1 MAILIFRILLF
12 LLPIALLVFW
22 LRWRTK
28 RNSED
33 GLTEAD
39 ERKAKITLL
48 ALIAGILVAAFSLR
62 YFDDSGSPSGRYV
75 PARVED
81 GKVIDGH
88 FVEEDEAQQETE
100 DPKESE
106 KPDDPKN
113 DDQETSNDDN
123 PG

>member
-1 MAILIFRILLF
+1 MAILFFRILLF
-12 LLPIALLVFW
+12 LLPIALLIVW
-22 LRWRTK
+22 LRWRAR

-88 FVEEDEAQQETE
+88 FVEEDKAQEKQET
-100 DPKESE
+100 PKEP
-106 KPDDPKN
+106 KDPDEQDS
-113 DDQETSNDDN
+113 DEQDSGDDDN